1 MIEELY
7 KELRV
12 VLTLKPELETLV
24 IFSSVKRFSLK
35 KNSAENKM
43 STLVIFSSV
52 KIFSLKKFS

>member
-24 IFSSVKRFSLK
+24 IFSSVKRFSLRRLNCRWLK
-35 KNSAENKM
+35 PINGAA
-43 STLVIFSSV
+43 
-52 KIFSLKKFS
+52 KIAPVRPE